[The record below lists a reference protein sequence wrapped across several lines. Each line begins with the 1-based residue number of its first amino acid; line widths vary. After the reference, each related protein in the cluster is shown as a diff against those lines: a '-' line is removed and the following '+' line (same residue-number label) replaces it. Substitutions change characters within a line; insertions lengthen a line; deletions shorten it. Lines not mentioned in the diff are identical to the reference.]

1 MRGYKLTFSTGE
13 IRFIAAYSAD
23 WSSDRVITLERNNEQ
38 KAYYGVV
45 NCEEVDYN
53 VKSERAKD

>member
-1 MRGYKLTFSTGE
+1 MRGYKLTLSTGE

-45 NCEEVDYN
+45 NCEEVEENEESD
-53 VKSERAKD
+53 K

>member
-38 KAYYGVV
+38 KVYYGVV
-45 NCEEVDYN
+45 NCEEVDDE
-53 VKSERAKD
+53 KGKKRD

>member
-38 KAYYGVV
+38 KVYYGVV
-45 NCEEVDYN
+45 NCEEVEDEN
-53 VKSERAKD
+53 DKRD

>member
-45 NCEEVDYN
+45 NCKEVEDEN
-53 VKSERAKD
+53 DKRD

>member
-23 WSSDRVITLERNNEQ
+23 WSSDRVRTLERNNEQ
-38 KAYYGVV
+38 KVYYGVV
-45 NCEEVDYN
+45 NCEEVEDD

>member
-45 NCEEVDYN
+45 NCEEVEDDEQGN
-53 VKSERAKD
+53 Q

>member
-45 NCEEVDYN
+45 NCEEVDEN
-53 VKSERAKD
+53 EERDK